1 MQTLLITVLSLI
13 SVANCSPTV
22 LSSTMC
28 CCTQPNP
35 PTYMLNIY
43 HIGGNFRGRNLREF
57 WGFVAICRSFL
68 PEILGC
74 GVLSP
79 LAWQKQAAKIFS
91 AKIVFLTN
99 FRYMVVKVGGS
110 VEEVAELS
118 LKYNTSTYSHLVTVS
133 GKIIRDLFP
142 PGNGLLFL

>member
-1 MQTLLITVLSLI
+1 M
-13 SVANCSPTV
+13 
-22 LSSTMC
+22 
-28 CCTQPNP
+28 
-35 PTYMLNIY
+35 
-43 HIGGNFRGRNLREF
+43 REF

-68 PEILGC
+68 LEILGC

-79 LAWQKQAAKIFS
+79 LTWQKQAAKVFS
-91 AKIVFLTN
+91 RENCISHQFAKV